1 MGGLGDGQITT
12 RIQSSKVR
20 AGMTGR
26 ACALCLAAALIGWPA
41 AASGADDAALRDRPT
56 FNLQLAHAVFLAQS
70 DAADPAAGEI
80 LFDEEDLMA
89 VEDDEGLSD
98 LLDENEQEEINDP
111 LEGFNRPVFG
121 FNLFLDRWI
130 LRPVT
135 RIYRETIPQPG
146 RDGIANAIDN
156 VNSPVTFVNDI
167 LQGEMSRAGTT
178 LGRFFINSF
187 FGLAGLF
194 DTAAAMGLPGHEE
207 DFGQTLGAYGVGDS
221 PFIMLPVIGPTNPR
235 DMVGKAADIASD
247 PQTWVLPAGLARI
260 KTGVEL
266 VSDREQILD
275 ETDALEATSVDYYA
289 AVRSLYVQNRRFEIS
304 NEGEGKQR
312 DPEGFMRRPRE
323 N

>member
-1 MGGLGDGQITT
+1 MSG
-12 RIQSSKVR
+12 RII
-20 AGMTGR
+20 
-26 ACALCLAAALIGWPA
+26 ALCLAAALVGVRAAGA
-41 AASGADDAALRDRPT
+41 AADEAALRDRPT
-56 FNLQLAHAVFLAQS
+56 FNLQLAHALFLAQGEA
-70 DAADPAAGEI
+70 DDPASGQI
-80 LFDEEDLMA
+80 LFDEEDFMSA
-89 VEDDEGLSD
+89 DEDEGLSD
-98 LLDENEQEEINDP
+98 LLDENEQQEIDDP
-111 LEGFNRPVFG
+111 LEGFNRPMFEV
-121 FNLFLDRWI
+121 NLFLDRWI

-135 RIYRETIPQPG
+135 RIYRETMPQPG

-156 VNSPVTFVNDI
+156 INSPVTFVNDI

-187 FGLAGLF
+187 FGVAGLF
-194 DTAAAMGLPGHEE
+194 DTAGAMGLPGHEE
-207 DFGQTLGAYGVGDS
+207 DFGQTLGTYGVGGN

-235 DMVGKAADIASD
+235 DMVGKAADIAAD

-289 AVRSLYVQNRRFEIS
+289 AVRSLYMQNREFEIS
-304 NEGEGKQR
+304 NEGEGKPR

>member
-1 MGGLGDGQITT
+1 
-12 RIQSSKVR
+12 
-20 AGMTGR
+20 MTGR
-26 ACALCLAAALIGWPA
+26 ALVFCLAAALAGLPGSAVA
-41 AASGADDAALRDRPT
+41 ADSSLRDRPT
-56 FNLQLAHAVFLAQS
+56 FNLQLAHALFLAQS
-70 DAADPAAGEI
+70 DASDPTSGDI

-98 LLDENEQEEINDP
+98 LLDENQQEGIDDP
-111 LEGFNRPVFG
+111 LEGFNRPVFEV
-121 FNLFLDRWI
+121 NLFLDRWL

-135 RIYRETIPQPG
+135 RIYRETIPEPG

-187 FGLAGLF
+187 FGLAGFF

-207 DFGQTLGAYGVGDS
+207 DFGQTLGTYGIGDN

-235 DMVGKAADIASD
+235 DMVGKAADIAAD
-247 PQTWVLPAGLARI
+247 PQTWVLPADLARI

-266 VSDREQILD
+266 VSDRDQILD

-312 DPEGFMRRPRE
+312 DPEGFMRRPRA